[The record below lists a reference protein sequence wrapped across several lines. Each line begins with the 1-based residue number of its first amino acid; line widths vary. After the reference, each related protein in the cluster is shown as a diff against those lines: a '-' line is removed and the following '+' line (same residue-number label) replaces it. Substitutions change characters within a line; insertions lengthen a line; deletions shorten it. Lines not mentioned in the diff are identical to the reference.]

1 MSGTDMNYGDDL
13 RLDLDRLSDNEL
25 EALAQ
30 IVLKKLREAMQQ
42 ESDRSG
48 SR

>member
-1 MSGTDMNYGDDL
+1 MSGSDVNYGDDL
-13 RLDLDRLSDNEL
+13 RLDLSRLSDNEL

>member
-13 RLDLDRLSDNEL
+13 RLDPDRLSDNEL

-30 IVLKKLREAMQQ
+30 MVLKKLREAMQQ

-48 SR
+48 NR

>member
-1 MSGTDMNYGDDL
+1 MDNGDELRMDL
-13 RLDLDRLSDNEL
+13 SSLSENEL

-30 IVLKKLREAMQQ
+30 LVLKKLREAMRQ

-48 SR
+48 NS